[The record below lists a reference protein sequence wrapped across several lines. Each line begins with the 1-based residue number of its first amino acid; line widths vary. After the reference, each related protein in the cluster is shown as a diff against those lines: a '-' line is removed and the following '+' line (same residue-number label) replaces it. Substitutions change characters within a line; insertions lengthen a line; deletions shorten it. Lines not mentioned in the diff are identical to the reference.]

1 MPTIVVS
8 STTRPTHYTTPD
20 MRFGTTF
27 LSTEYRD
34 YAVEG
39 EVLIDKIS
47 GEIFMKRPSDGRII
61 SFHQNKKYMHDLVLE
76 LRVLLTNN
84 ESFLYPVTNK
94 SAYYVN
100 TDYDLVAINDEA
112 ILNILENDTTISN
125 TSTNPLYTL
134 KFKVSKDCNGFFCR
148 PTSRDCDKAIIEFMT
163 NQFNEY
169 VSNYTGSNAETL
181 QEKRKLEDDERY
193 YDSNVQLDYTLVA
206 KNGATTKTYNYSCY
220 VRLNE
225 EMIVPFPS
233 RLTTDFPSGIT
244 EATVTINKLSYPKF
258 KFCEK
263 HKSELGAD
271 YTSEYNKFIYP
282 DKKICVNYLNVLTFV
297 DKSMDINLL
306 GNESLIAT
314 LDIPYVLRY
323 MGKMVK
329 LRDSSEFITT
339 NTRPND
345 FEWTANAV
353 WAEHVRTVGGHG
365 TITDVSHEVDI
376 LALEHY
382 ITKRDQFI
390 SKPITEDP
398 NNTESFLIRNK

>member
-84 ESFLYPVTNK
+84 ESFLYPVNNK

-163 NQFNEY
+163 NRF
-169 VSNYTGSNAETL
+169 
-181 QEKRKLEDDERY
+181 
-193 YDSNVQLDYTLVA
+193 
-206 KNGATTKTYNYSCY
+206 
-220 VRLNE
+220 
-225 EMIVPFPS
+225 
-233 RLTTDFPSGIT
+233 
-244 EATVTINKLSYPKF
+244 
-258 KFCEK
+258 
-263 HKSELGAD
+263 
-271 YTSEYNKFIYP
+271 
-282 DKKICVNYLNVLTFV
+282 
-297 DKSMDINLL
+297 LL
-306 GNESLIAT
+306 LCT
-314 LDIPYVLRY
+314 C
-323 MGKMVK
+323 
-329 LRDSSEFITT
+329 
-339 NTRPND
+339 
-345 FEWTANAV
+345 
-353 WAEHVRTVGGHG
+353 
-365 TITDVSHEVDI
+365 
-376 LALEHY
+376 
-382 ITKRDQFI
+382 
-390 SKPITEDP
+390 
-398 NNTESFLIRNK
+398 